1 MTEPLLILVDE
12 QDNMIGTLAKL
23 EVHRRALLHR
33 AVSVF
38 IINSKGEWM
47 LQRRALNKYHS
58 SGLWTNTCCS
68 HPYPYETCPEAAKRR
83 LWEEMGLQCELQE
96 VFSFIYKEQVDNN
109 LTEHEYDHVFIGI
122 TDDIPVPDKH
132 EVIDWRALTFSD
144 LETEIKHNPAF
155 FTVWFRQIYQRVN
168 LCFSNFN
175 QT

>member
-1 MTEPLLILVDE
+1 MTEPILILVDE
-12 QDNMIGTLAKL
+12 QDNKIGTLAKL

-38 IINSKGEWM
+38 VINSKGEWI

-68 HPYPYETCPEAAKRR
+68 HPYPHETCPEAAKRR
-83 LWEEMGLQCELQE
+83 LREEMGLQCELQE

-109 LTEHEYDHVFIGI
+109 LTENEYDHVFIGI

-132 EVIDWRALTFSD
+132 EVIDWRAMTFSD
-144 LETEIKHNPAF
+144 LEMEIRHNPAF

-168 LCFSNFN
+168 LCFNNFN